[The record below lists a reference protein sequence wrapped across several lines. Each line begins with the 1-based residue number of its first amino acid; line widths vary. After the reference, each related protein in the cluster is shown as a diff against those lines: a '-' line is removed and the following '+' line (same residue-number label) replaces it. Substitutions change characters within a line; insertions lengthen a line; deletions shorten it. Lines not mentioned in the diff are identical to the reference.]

1 MDRIVAIDFE
11 TANSRPNSACQIG
24 LVVMEG
30 FEIVA
35 ERSWLIRPPR
45 LFFAPQCV
53 KVHGLT
59 ARDCMDKPAWDAI
72 WPDVREMI
80 DKSVLLG
87 HNVGFDARVLVETC
101 KHYELPIPPLE
112 IQCSR
117 LLAKRVWPSLDGHGL
132 ANVAKHLRLEFQHHD
147 ALEDARA
154 SARIA
159 CLAKEKTRSNSLLE
173 LEESTGLL
181 RGAIRVDRVLHPR
194 TIRLH
199 RTDAE
204 IEAPARVQSKVYR
217 TDGIPSAG
225 SQAVRRAKYLAQ
237 TILDRAASLQPLAGK
252 QVVLV
257 GSLLGLERNDA
268 IRFLETL
275 GAQVHA
281 QLNFKIQYV
290 IFGAPSTA
298 EGTPSLFGDGALW
311 GVAEGPAGESER
323 ITAEIE
329 KRRGLGQTIVSLSQR
344 QLLALIPC
352 AGEIVR
358 GE

>member
-275 GAQVHA
+275 GR
-281 QLNFKIQYV
+281 
-290 IFGAPSTA
+290 PSPRA
-298 EGTPSLFGDGALW
+298 IELQNPVRHFWCPIDSRGDSLS
-311 GVAEGPAGESER
+311 VR
-323 ITAEIE
+323 
-329 KRRGLGQTIVSLSQR
+329 RRGIMGRCGRTCGRIGADHRRDRKKAWFGPNDCQPVPAPI
-344 QLLALIPC
+344 
-352 AGEIVR
+352 AGPYPLC
-358 GE
+358 G

>member
-1 MDRIVAIDFE
+1 MERIVAIDFE
-11 TANSRPNSACQIG
+11 TANSRPNSACQVG

-59 ARDCMDKPAWDAI
+59 ARDCMDKPGWDAV
-72 WPDVREMI
+72 WPDVREI
-80 DKSVLLG
+80 IGTSVLLG

-117 LLAKRVWPSLDGHGL
+117 LLAKRVWPNLDGHGL
-132 ANVAKHLRLEFQHHD
+132 ANVAKHLGLKFQHHD

-159 CLAKEKTRSNSLLE
+159 CLAKEKTRSISLVE
-173 LEESTGLL
+173 MEESTGLL

-199 RTDAE
+199 RTDAVLDS
-204 IEAPARVQSKVYR
+204 PTRVQSKVYR
-217 TDGIPSAG
+217 TDGIPSAS

-257 GSLLGLERNDA
+257 GSLLGLSRNEA
-268 IRFLETL
+268 IRFLESL

-281 QLNFKIQYV
+281 HLNFKIQYV
-290 IFGAPSTA
+290 IFGAPSA
-298 EGTPSLFGDGALW
+298 AQGTPSLFGDGTFGDAAD
-311 GVAEGPAGESER
+311 GTDSESER
-323 ITAEIE
+323 IMAEID

-344 QLLALIPC
+344 QLLGLIPC
-352 AGEIVR
+352 GGEIVR
-358 GE
+358 GD